1 MFNDWRFWLFAV
13 NVFSAVLSIVILVS
27 VKFNDLK
34 HLELDFK
41 ELKKKVNSIIE
52 KLDLLSQRVSRL
64 EGKHDN

>member
-1 MFNDWRFWLFAV
+1 MFTDWRFWLFAV

-52 KLDLLSQRVSRL
+52 KLDSLSQRVSRL